1 MKRLC
6 IMSDSGMSKHATSH
20 ERLAQKRRTRAA
32 ILAAARELVAAGRA
46 PTVAQ
51 AADAAHVSRATAY
64 RYFPSQELLL
74 VEIPLDEDAPTVA
87 SLFGD
92 GGPEDAEDRAVAVQH
107 ALFDLARDHEA
118 QFRLFLRASMTRAL
132 EDGDA
137 KRDSL
142 RGARRTALLDAALEP
157 LEGELDP
164 EQLERLKAGLSML
177 MGIESLV
184 VLGDIVRLDHDEAR
198 AASEWA
204 VRRLV
209 RAARAEAAA
218 QRS

>member
-1 MKRLC
+1 MTV
-6 IMSDSGMSKHATSH
+6 DPMSKTTTH

-32 ILAAARELVAAGRA
+32 ILSAARALVAEGQA
-46 PTVAQ
+46 PTVAE

-64 RYFPSQELLL
+64 RYFPSQEALL

-87 SLFGD
+87 SLFG
-92 GGPEDAEDRAVAVQH
+92 EDAPTDAEERTVAVQH

-118 QFRLFLRASMTRAL
+118 EFRVFLRASMTRAL

-142 RGARRTALLDAALEP
+142 RGARRTDLLDTALAP
-157 LEGELDP
+157 LAGELTPDA
-164 EQLERLKAGLSML
+164 LERLKAGLSML

-184 VLGDIVRLDHDEAR
+184 VLCDVLRLDHAEAR
-198 AASEWA
+198 DMGEWA

-209 RAARAEAAA
+209 RAARAEVRA
-218 QRS
+218 